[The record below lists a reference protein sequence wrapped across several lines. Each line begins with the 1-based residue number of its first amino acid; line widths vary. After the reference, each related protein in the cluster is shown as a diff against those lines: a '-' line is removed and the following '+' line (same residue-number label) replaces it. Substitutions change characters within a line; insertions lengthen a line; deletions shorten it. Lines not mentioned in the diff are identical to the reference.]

1 MRTRIVAAGLASGLA
16 VIAGAPLMGQGGAV
30 TFKDVTAAPES
41 RSSTTAAAPG
51 KKYLPE
57 TMGAGGAFVDL
68 DGDGWLD
75 LVIVNGRDWAPKA
88 GTASVHGLYRNNRNG
103 TFTDVVK
110 GSGLDQPAYGMGVA
124 AGDVDNDGDEDLY
137 ITALEGDRLYRNDG
151 AFKFTNVT
159 KAAGIVNA
167 NFGTSA
173 AFVDY
178 DRDGRLDLFVANY
191 VKWSEATDKRCAL
204 DGKNKSYCTP
214 EVYPG
219 VASKLFRNLGAGRF
233 ADVSQ
238 KAGVA
243 NPGAKALGVGLSTT
257 TATAGST
264 CLSPTTRNPISC
276 FHNNRN
282 GTFTDT
288 AVAAG
293 VAFSDDGVARGA
305 MGVDA
310 ADYDRSGRPHLLVSN
325 FQNQMLAL
333 YRNEG
338 GGLFGDVAPAS
349 PVGRVSMATLG
360 FGAFFFDYDLDG
372 WIDVFATNGHI
383 EESVT
388 DRAAEGPVQAAAAAV
403 PQRGQGPLRACVADG
418 RPGLRRASGGARRR
432 LRRLRSRRR
441 SGRAAGQQPRA
452 GPAAAQRRRQPQQLG
467 LGPGVRHE
475 GQSQRHRR
483 RRARHQRAGHAVADG
498 PQRVELLLA
507 ERPCGDLRSRQ
518 RHRRHVDR
526 GRVAGRREGDRE
538 ERAGQDVREDRRRQR
553 TRVGT
558 RLTTVRGSRRVATMR
573 AIVRLTSWSCNR
585 ASFVAP
591 AT

>member
-1 MRTRIVAAGLASGLA
+1 MRIRIAGLAVGLA
-16 VIAGAPLMGQGGAV
+16 VLAGITPLTGQGGAV
-30 TFKDVTAAPES
+30 TFKDVTAAAGITFTHNS
-41 RSSTTAAAPG
+41 GRAG

-75 LVIVNGRDWAPKA
+75 VVIVNGRDWAPSK
-88 GTASVHGLYRNNRNG
+88 GLASLHGLYRNNRNG
-103 TFTDVVK
+103 TFSDVVK
-110 GSGLDQPAYGMGVA
+110 GSGLDQPAYGMGIA

-167 NFGTSA
+167 SFGTSA
-173 AFVDY
+173 AFFDY

-219 VASKLFRNLGAGRF
+219 VASKLFHNLGTGRF

-243 NPGAKALGVGLSTT
+243 HSDAKALGVGLLDYDGDGWVDLFVANDTQPNQ
-257 TATAGST
+257 
-264 CLSPTTRNPISC
+264 L
-276 FHNNRN
+276 FHNNGN
-282 GTFTDT
+282 GTFTDA

-293 VAFSDDGVARGA
+293 VAFSDAGVARGA

-349 PVGRVSMATLG
+349 PVGRASMATLG
-360 FGAFFFDYDLDG
+360 FGTFFFDYDLDG
-372 WIDVFATNGHI
+372 GLHVLATNG
-383 EESVT
+383 
-388 DRAAEGPVQAAAAAV
+388 
-403 PQRGQGPLRACVADG
+403 
-418 RPGLRRASGGARRR
+418 
-432 LRRLRSRRR
+432 
-441 SGRAAGQQPRA
+441 
-452 GPAAAQRRRQPQQLG
+452 
-467 LGPGVRHE
+467 
-475 GQSQRHRR
+475 
-483 RRARHQRAGHAVADG
+483 
-498 PQRVELLLA
+498 
-507 ERPCGDLRSRQ
+507 
-518 RHRRHVDR
+518 
-526 GRVAGRREGDRE
+526 
-538 ERAGQDVREDRRRQR
+538 DVF
-553 TRVGT
+553 
-558 RLTTVRGSRRVATMR
+558 
-573 AIVRLTSWSCNR
+573 N
-585 ASFVAP
+585 
-591 AT
+591 

>member
-1 MRTRIVAAGLASGLA
+1 MRIRVATAGLASGLA
-16 VIAGAPLMGQGGAV
+16 LITSGVSVVGQGGGV
-30 TFKDVTAAPES
+30 TFKDVTAAAGITFTHNS
-41 RSSTTAAAPG
+41 GRAG

-75 LVIVNGRDWAPKA
+75 IVIVNGRDWAPKA
-88 GTASVHGLYRNNRNG
+88 GAASLHGLYRNNRNG

-110 GSGLDQPAYGMGVA
+110 GSGLDQSAYGLGIA

-151 AFKFTNVT
+151 GFKFTNVT
-159 KAAGIVNA
+159 KASGIANA

-178 DRDGRLDLFVANY
+178 DRDGRLDVFVANY

-233 ADVSQ
+233 GDVSQ

-243 NPGAKALGVGLSTT
+243 SPGAKALGVGLLDYDADGWVDLFVANDTQPNQ
-257 TATAGST
+257 
-264 CLSPTTRNPISC
+264 LFRN
-276 FHNNRN
+276 NAN
-282 GTFTDT
+282 GTFTDA

-310 ADYDRSGRPHLLVSN
+310 TDYDRSGRPHVLVSN

-333 YRNEG
+333 YHNEG
-338 GGLFGDVAPAS
+338 GGLFTDVAPSS
-349 PVGRVSMATLG
+349 PVGRVSLATLG
-360 FGAFFFDYDLDG
+360 FGAFFFDFDLDG
-372 WIDVFATNGHI
+372 WSDVLASNGHI

-388 DRAAEGPVQAAAAAV
+388 AVQPKVRFKQPPLLFRNLGKGRFEDASASAGPDFSV
-403 PQRGQGPLRACVADG
+403 PQAGRGAAYGDYDRDGDLDVLFVNNHAPARLLRNDG
-418 RPGLRRASGGARRR
+418 GHRNNWVSVRPAGTKAN
-432 LRRLRSRRR
+432 R
-441 SGRAAGQQPRA
+441 SGIGAVVRVTS
-452 GPAAAQRRRQPQQLG
+452 AQGTQWQMVRSGSSYCSQSDLAVTFG
-467 LGPGVRHE
+467 LGKDTVVTSIEVEWPGGTKETVKNVPARTFVKIVE
-475 GQSQRHRR
+475 G
-483 RRARHQRAGHAVADG
+483 
-498 PQRVELLLA
+498 
-507 ERPCGDLRSRQ
+507 
-518 RHRRHVDR
+518 R
-526 GRVAGRREGDRE
+526 GRV
-538 ERAGQDVREDRRRQR
+538 
-553 TRVGT
+553 
-558 RLTTVRGSRRVATMR
+558 
-573 AIVRLTSWSCNR
+573 N
-585 ASFVAP
+585 
-591 AT
+591 

>member
-1 MRTRIVAAGLASGLA
+1 MSVRFGGWSRVGAGVAAGMMLVAFGAA
-16 VIAGAPLMGQGGAV
+16 VDGQGGGP
-30 TFKDVTAAPES
+30 TFADVTASAGIAFRHNS
-41 RSSTTAAAPG
+41 GRAG

-75 LVIVNGRDWAPKA
+75 LVMVNSRDWVPK
-88 GTASVHGLYRNNRNG
+88 TPSLHGLYRNNRNG
-103 TFTDVVK
+103 TFADVVK
-110 GSGLDQPAYGMGVA
+110 GSGLDQPVYGMGIA

-151 AFKFTNVT
+151 GFKFTNIT

-167 NFGTSA
+167 DFGTSA

-219 VASKLFRNLGAGRF
+219 VASKLFRNLGAGKF

-243 NPGAKALGVGLSTT
+243 SPGAKALGVGLLDYDDDGWVDLFVANDTQPNQ
-257 TATAGST
+257 
-264 CLSPTTRNPISC
+264 L

-310 ADYDRSGRPHLLVSN
+310 ADYDRSGRSHVLVTN

-338 GGLFGDVAPAS
+338 GGLFQDVAPTS

-360 FGAFFFDYDLDG
+360 FGGFFFDYDLDG
-372 WIDVFATNGHI
+372 WLDVLATNGHI

-388 DRAAEGPVQAAAAAV
+388 AVQPKVQFKQAPLLFRNAGKGRFEHASPGAGPDFAVAQAGRGAAYGDFDRDGDLDVLFVNNHGPARLLRNDGGNRNHWVAVRLRGTKANASGIGAQVTVTSAQGTQRQMVRSGSSYCSQSDLALTFGLGKDPAAAV
-403 PQRGQGPLRACVADG
+403 IEVVWP
-418 RPGLRRASGGARRR
+418 GGAKER
-432 LRRLRSRRR
+432 LTNV
-441 SGRAAGQQPRA
+441 
-452 GPAAAQRRRQPQQLG
+452 PAKSF
-467 LGPGVRHE
+467 VTITE
-475 GQSQRHRR
+475 G
-483 RRARHQRAGHAVADG
+483 
-498 PQRVELLLA
+498 
-507 ERPCGDLRSRQ
+507 
-518 RHRRHVDR
+518 R
-526 GRVAGRREGDRE
+526 GR
-538 ERAGQDVREDRRRQR
+538 
-553 TRVGT
+553 TK
-558 RLTTVRGSRRVATMR
+558 
-573 AIVRLTSWSCNR
+573 
-585 ASFVAP
+585 
-591 AT
+591 

>member
-1 MRTRIVAAGLASGLA
+1 MRTRLVLA
-16 VIAGAPLMGQGGAV
+16 VGLVSGVLVFAGTQIAGQVAAV
-30 TFKDVTAAPES
+30 TFKDVTASAGIAFIHNS
-41 RSSTTAAAPG
+41 GRAG

-68 DGDGWLD
+68 DGDSWLD
-75 LVIVNGRDWAPKA
+75 LVIVNGRDWTPKA
-88 GTASVHGLYRNNRNG
+88 GAASVHGLYRNNRNG

-110 GSGLDQPAYGMGVA
+110 GSGLDQSAYGLGVA

-159 KAAGIVNA
+159 RAAGIANA

-191 VKWSEATDKRCAL
+191 VRWSEATDKRCAL

-243 NPGAKALGVGLSTT
+243 NPGAKALGIGLLDYDGDGWIDLFVANDTQPNQ
-257 TATAGST
+257 
-264 CLSPTTRNPISC
+264 L

-293 VAFSDDGVARGA
+293 VAFSDAGVARGA

-338 GGLFGDVAPAS
+338 GGLFGDVAPAG

-360 FGAFFFDYDLDG
+360 FGTFFFDYDLDG
-372 WIDVFATNGHI
+372 WIDLLATNGHI

-388 DRAAEGPVQAAAAAV
+388 TVQPKVQFKQPPLLFRNAGKGRFELASPTAGPDFAV
-403 PQRGQGPLRACVADG
+403 PQAGRGAAYGDYDRDG
-418 RPGLRRASGGARRR
+418 DLDV
-432 LRRLRSRRR
+432 LMVNND
-441 SGRAAGQQPRA
+441 
-452 GPAAAQRRRQPQQLG
+452 GPARLLRN
-467 LGPGVRHE
+467 
-475 GQSQRHRR
+475 
-483 RRARHQRAGHAVADG
+483 DG
-498 PQRVELLLA
+498 GNRNNWISV
-507 ERPCGDLRSRQ
+507 
-518 RHRRHVDR
+518 
-526 GRVAGRREGDRE
+526 RVAGTTANRSGIGAVVRVTSPQGTQWQMVRSGSSYCSQSDL
-538 ERAGQDVREDRRRQR
+538 AVTFGLGSDTAVATIDVEWPG
-553 TRVGT
+553 GT
-558 RLTTVRGSRRVATMR
+558 KETVRNVPARTFVK
-573 AIVRLTSWSCNR
+573 IVEGRGW
-585 ASFVAP
+585 VK
-591 AT
+591 

>member
-1 MRTRIVAAGLASGLA
+1 MRTQVVAAGLASGLA
-16 VIAGAPLMGQGGAV
+16 VMAGVTPLMGQGGAV
-30 TFKDVTAAPES
+30 TFKDVTVAAGITFTHNS
-41 RSSTTAAAPG
+41 GRAG

-75 LVIVNGRDWAPKA
+75 IVIVNGRDWTPRA
-88 GTASVHGLYRNNRNG
+88 GAASLHGLYRNNRNG

-124 AGDVDNDGDEDLY
+124 AGDVDNDGDDDLY

-151 AFKFTNVT
+151 AFTFTNLT
-159 KAAGIVNA
+159 RAAGIVNA

-191 VKWSEATDKRCAL
+191 VKWSEAADKRCAL
-204 DGKNKSYCTP
+204 DGRNKSYCTP

-243 NPGAKALGVGLSTT
+243 NPGAKSLGVGLLDYDGDGWVDLFVANDTQPNQ
-257 TATAGST
+257 
-264 CLSPTTRNPISC
+264 L
-276 FHNNRN
+276 FHNNGN

-293 VAFSDDGVARGA
+293 VAFSADGVARGA
-305 MGVDA
+305 MGADA

-333 YRNEG
+333 YRNQG
-338 GGLFGDVAPAS
+338 GGLFDDVAPAS

-372 WIDVFATNGHI
+372 WIDVLATNGHI

-388 DRAAEGPVQAAAAAV
+388 TVQPKVQFKQPPLLFRNAGKGRFEHASPTAGPDFAMPQAGRGAAYGDYDRDGDLDVLFVNNHGPARLLRNDGGNHNNWISVRVSGAKANRSGIGAV
-403 PQRGQGPLRACVADG
+403 VRVTSAQGTQWQMVHTGSSYCSQSDLAVTF
-418 RPGLRRASGGARRR
+418 GLGKDTVVTSIDVEWPGGAKDTVKNVPAKTFVKIVEGKGR
-432 LRRLRSRRR
+432 L
-441 SGRAAGQQPRA
+441 
-452 GPAAAQRRRQPQQLG
+452 
-467 LGPGVRHE
+467 
-475 GQSQRHRR
+475 
-483 RRARHQRAGHAVADG
+483 
-498 PQRVELLLA
+498 
-507 ERPCGDLRSRQ
+507 
-518 RHRRHVDR
+518 
-526 GRVAGRREGDRE
+526 
-538 ERAGQDVREDRRRQR
+538 
-553 TRVGT
+553 
-558 RLTTVRGSRRVATMR
+558 
-573 AIVRLTSWSCNR
+573 
-585 ASFVAP
+585 
-591 AT
+591 

>member
-1 MRTRIVAAGLASGLA
+1 MRIRAAVVVGGLA
-16 VIAGAPLMGQGGAV
+16 VLAGITPLTGQSSGV
-30 TFKDVTAAPES
+30 TFRDVTAAAGITFTHNS
-41 RSSTTAAAPG
+41 GRAG

-75 LVIVNGRDWAPKA
+75 IVIVNGRDWAPRTGA
-88 GTASVHGLYRNNRNG
+88 ASFHGLYRNNRNG
-103 TFTDVVK
+103 TFSDVVK

-137 ITALEGDRLYRNDG
+137 VTALEGDRLYRNDG
-151 AFKFTNVT
+151 PFKFTNVT
-159 KAAGIVNA
+159 KAAGIANA

-219 VASKLFRNLGAGRF
+219 VASKLLRNLGAGRF

-243 NPGAKALGVGLSTT
+243 HPGAKALGVGLLDYDGDGWVDLFVANDTQPNQ
-257 TATAGST
+257 
-264 CLSPTTRNPISC
+264 L

-282 GTFTDT
+282 GTFTDA
-288 AVAAG
+288 AVASG
-293 VAFSDDGVARGA
+293 VAFSDAGVARGA

-349 PVGRVSMATLG
+349 PVGRASMATLG

-372 WIDVFATNGHI
+372 WLDVLATNGHI

-388 DRAAEGPVQAAAAAV
+388 TVQPKVQFKQPPLLFRNAGKGRFEQASPTAGPDFAV
-403 PQRGQGPLRACVADG
+403 PQAGRGAAYGDYDRDGDLDVLFVNNHAPARLLRNEGGNRNNWISV
-418 RPGLRRASGGARRR
+418 RVSGTRTN
-432 LRRLRSRRR
+432 R
-441 SGRAAGQQPRA
+441 SGIGAVVRITSTQGTQWQMVRSGSSYCSQSDLAVTF
-452 GPAAAQRRRQPQQLG
+452 G
-467 LGPGVRHE
+467 LGKDAVVSAIEIEWPGGQKETVKNVPARTFVRIVE
-475 GQSQRHRR
+475 GK
-483 RRARHQRAGHAVADG
+483 
-498 PQRVELLLA
+498 
-507 ERPCGDLRSRQ
+507 
-518 RHRRHVDR
+518 
-526 GRVAGRREGDRE
+526 GRT
-538 ERAGQDVREDRRRQR
+538 Q
-553 TRVGT
+553 
-558 RLTTVRGSRRVATMR
+558 
-573 AIVRLTSWSCNR
+573 
-585 ASFVAP
+585 
-591 AT
+591 

>member
-1 MRTRIVAAGLASGLA
+1 
-16 VIAGAPLMGQGGAV
+16 
-30 TFKDVTAAPES
+30 
-41 RSSTTAAAPG
+41 
-51 KKYLPE
+51 
-57 TMGAGGAFVDL
+57 MGAGGAFVDL

-75 LVIVNGRDWAPKA
+75 IVIVNGRDWAPRPGA
-88 GTASVHGLYRNNRNG
+88 ASVNGLYRNNRNG

-110 GSGLDQPAYGMGVA
+110 GSGLDQPAYGLGVA
-124 AGDVDNDGDEDLY
+124 AGDIDNDGDEDLY

-151 AFKFTNVT
+151 AFKFANIT

-178 DRDGRLDLFVANY
+178 DRDGRLDVFVANY

-219 VASKLFRNLGAGRF
+219 VASKLFRNLGASRF

-238 KAGVA
+238 KAGVS
-243 NPGAKALGVGLSTT
+243 NSGAKALGVGLVDYDGDGWVDLFVANDTQPNQ
-257 TATAGST
+257 
-264 CLSPTTRNPISC
+264 LL
-276 FHNNRN
+276 HNNGN
-282 GTFTDT
+282 GTFTDA

-310 ADYDRSGRPHLLVSN
+310 TDYDRSGRPHLLVSN

-360 FGAFFFDYDLDG
+360 FGTFFFDYDLDG
-372 WIDVFATNGHI
+372 WSDVFATNGHI

-388 DRAAEGPVQAAAAAV
+388 AVQPKVQFKQPPLLFRNAGKGRFEHASPTAGPDFAV
-403 PQRGQGPLRACVADG
+403 PQAGRGAAYGDYDRDGDLDLLLVNNHGPARLLRNDG
-418 RPGLRRASGGARRR
+418 GNRNNWISVRVLGTKVN
-432 LRRLRSRRR
+432 R
-441 SGRAAGQQPRA
+441 SGIGAVVRVTS
-452 GPAAAQRRRQPQQLG
+452 AQGTQWQMVHSGSSYCSQSDLAVTFG
-467 LGPGVRHE
+467 LGKDPV
-475 GQSQRHRR
+475 
-483 RRARHQRAGHAVADG
+483 V
-498 PQRVELLLA
+498 
-507 ERPCGDLRSRQ
+507 DL
-518 RHRRHVDR
+518 DR
-526 GRVAGRREGDRE
+526 GRVARRRERDCE
-538 ERAGQDVREDRRRQR
+538 ECAGQDVREDRRRSGMGEV
-553 TRVGT
+553 TRSYAIE
-558 RLTTVRGSRRVATMR
+558 LR
-573 AIVRLTSWSCNR
+573 AI
-585 ASFVAP
+585 AP
-591 AT
+591 S

>member
-1 MRTRIVAAGLASGLA
+1 VCVTLGVWWRLGTGLAGVVIVA
-16 VIAGAPLMGQGGAV
+16 GGAAVEGQSGGV
-30 TFKDVTAAPES
+30 TFKDVTAAAGITFTHNS
-41 RSSTTAAAPG
+41 GRAG

-57 TMGAGGAFVDL
+57 TMGSGGAFVDL

-75 LVIVNGRDWAPKA
+75 VVLVNSRDWTPKA
-88 GTASVHGLYRNNRNG
+88 ASLHGLYRNNRNG
-103 TFTDVVK
+103 TFTDAVK
-110 GSGLDQPAYGMGVA
+110 GSGLDQPVYGLGVA
-124 AGDVDNDGDEDLY
+124 AGDYDNDGDDDLY

-151 AFKFTNVT
+151 GFKFTNVT
-159 KAAGIVNA
+159 RGSGIANA

-178 DRDGRLDLFVANY
+178 DRDGRLDIFVANY

-219 VASKLFRNLGAGRF
+219 VASKLFRNLGGGKF

-243 NPGAKALGVGLSTT
+243 NPGAKALGVALLDYDADGWVDLFVANDTQPNQ
-257 TATAGST
+257 
-264 CLSPTTRNPISC
+264 LLRN
-276 FHNNRN
+276 NGN

-310 ADYDRSGRPHLLVSN
+310 ADYDRSGRPHVLVTN

-338 GGLFGDVAPAS
+338 GGLFQDVAPSS

-360 FGAFFFDYDLDG
+360 FGGFFFDYDLDG
-372 WIDVFATNGHI
+372 WLDVLATNGHI

-388 DRAAEGPVQAAAAAV
+388 SVQPKVQFKQPPLLFRNAGKGRFEHASPAVGADFGV
-403 PQRGQGPLRACVADG
+403 PQAGRGAAHGDYDRDGDLDVLFTNNHAPARLLRNEG
-418 RPGLRRASGGARRR
+418 GNRNNWISIRLRGTTTNASGIGAVVTVQSAQGTQRQMA
-432 LRRLRSRRR
+432 R
-441 SGRAAGQQPRA
+441 SGSSYCSQSDLAVTF
-452 GPAAAQRRRQPQQLG
+452 G
-467 LGPGVRHE
+467 LGKDASVTAIEVQWPG
-475 GQSQRHRR
+475 G
-483 RRARHQRAGHAVADG
+483 AK
-498 PQRVELLLA
+498 
-507 ERPCGDLRSRQ
+507 ERIANVP
-518 RHRRHVDR
+518 
-526 GRVAGRREGDRE
+526 AK
-538 ERAGQDVREDRRRQR
+538 
-553 TRVGT
+553 
-558 RLTTVRGSRRVATMR
+558 
-573 AIVRLTSWSCNR
+573 
-585 ASFVAP
+585 SFV
-591 AT
+591 TVTEGKGRTK

>member
-1 MRTRIVAAGLASGLA
+1 MRIRVAVCL
-16 VIAGAPLMGQGGAV
+16 AGAVAVMVGTTSLGGQTGSV
-30 TFKDVTAAPES
+30 TFKDVTAAAGIS
-41 RSSTTAAAPG
+41 FVHNSGRAG

-75 LVIVNGRDWAPKA
+75 VVFVNGRDWTPKA
-88 GTASVHGLYRNNRNG
+88 GKASVHGLYRNNRNG
-103 TFTDVVK
+103 TFTDVVA
-110 GSGLDQPAYGMGVA
+110 GSGLDQTVYGMGVA

-137 ITALEGDRLYRNDG
+137 VTALEGDRLYRNDG

-159 KAAGIVNA
+159 RAAGIANA
-167 NFGTSA
+167 SFGTSA

-219 VASKLFRNLGAGRF
+219 VASKLFRNQGAGRF

-238 KAGVA
+238 KAGIA
-243 NPGAKALGVGLSTT
+243 NPSAKALGVGLVDYDGDGWVDLFVANDTQPNQ
-257 TATAGST
+257 
-264 CLSPTTRNPISC
+264 L
-276 FHNNRN
+276 FHNNGN
-282 GTFTDT
+282 GTFSDT

-310 ADYDRSGRPHLLVSN
+310 ADYDRSGRAHLLVSN

-338 GGLFGDVAPAS
+338 GGLFGDVAPSS

-360 FGAFFFDYDLDG
+360 FGTFFFDYDLDG
-372 WIDVFATNGHI
+372 WPDVFVTNGHI

-388 DRAAEGPVQAAAAAV
+388 TVQPKVQFKQPPLLFRNTGQGRFEHASPTAGPDFAV
-403 PQRGQGPLRACVADG
+403 PQVGRGAAYGDYDRDGDLDVLLVNNHAPARLLRNDGGNRSAWVSVRVTGTTANRSGIGAVVRVTSAQGTQWQMVRSGSSYCSQSDLALTF
-418 RPGLRRASGGARRR
+418 GLGKDTVVTSIEVEWPGGAK
-432 LRRLRSRRR
+432 
-441 SGRAAGQQPRA
+441 
-452 GPAAAQRRRQPQQLG
+452 
-467 LGPGVRHE
+467 E
-475 GQSQRHRR
+475 
-483 RRARHQRAGHAVADG
+483 
-498 PQRVELLLA
+498 
-507 ERPCGDLRSRQ
+507 
-518 RHRRHVDR
+518 
-526 GRVAGRREGDRE
+526 
-538 ERAGQDVREDRRRQR
+538 
-553 TRVGT
+553 
-558 RLTTVRGSRRVATMR
+558 TVRNVPAKTFVR
-573 AIVRLTSWSCNR
+573 IVQGKGW
-585 ASFVAP
+585 VK
-591 AT
+591 

>member
-1 MRTRIVAAGLASGLA
+1 VCVTLGVWWRLGTGLAGVVIVA
-16 VIAGAPLMGQGGAV
+16 GGAAVEGQSGGV
-30 TFKDVTAAPES
+30 TFKDVTAAAGITFTHNS
-41 RSSTTAAAPG
+41 GRAG

-57 TMGAGGAFVDL
+57 TMGSGGAFVDL

-75 LVIVNGRDWAPKA
+75 VVLVNSRDWTPKA
-88 GTASVHGLYRNNRNG
+88 ASLHGLYRNNRNG
-103 TFTDVVK
+103 TFTDAVK
-110 GSGLDQPAYGMGVA
+110 GSGLDQPVYGLGVA
-124 AGDVDNDGDEDLY
+124 AGDYDNDGDDDLY

-151 AFKFTNVT
+151 GFKFTNVT
-159 KAAGIVNA
+159 RGSGIANA

-178 DRDGRLDLFVANY
+178 DRDGRLDIFVANY

-219 VASKLFRNLGAGRF
+219 VASKLFRNLGGGKF

-243 NPGAKALGVGLSTT
+243 NPGAKALGVGLLDYDADGWVDLFVANDTQPNQ
-257 TATAGST
+257 
-264 CLSPTTRNPISC
+264 LLRN
-276 FHNNRN
+276 NGN

-310 ADYDRSGRPHLLVSN
+310 ADYDRSGRPHVLVTN

-338 GGLFGDVAPAS
+338 GGLFQDVAPSS

-360 FGAFFFDYDLDG
+360 FGGFFFDYDLDG
-372 WIDVFATNGHI
+372 WLDVLATNGHI

-388 DRAAEGPVQAAAAAV
+388 SVQPKVQFKQPPLLFRNAGKGRFEHASPAVGADFGV
-403 PQRGQGPLRACVADG
+403 PQAGRGAAYGDYDRDGDLDVLFTNNHAPARLLRNEG
-418 RPGLRRASGGARRR
+418 GNRNHWISIRLRGTTTNASGIGAVVTVQSAQGTQRQMV
-432 LRRLRSRRR
+432 R
-441 SGRAAGQQPRA
+441 SGSSYCSQSDLAVTF
-452 GPAAAQRRRQPQQLG
+452 G
-467 LGPGVRHE
+467 LGKDASVTAIEVQWPG
-475 GQSQRHRR
+475 G
-483 RRARHQRAGHAVADG
+483 AK
-498 PQRVELLLA
+498 
-507 ERPCGDLRSRQ
+507 ERIANVP
-518 RHRRHVDR
+518 
-526 GRVAGRREGDRE
+526 AK
-538 ERAGQDVREDRRRQR
+538 
-553 TRVGT
+553 
-558 RLTTVRGSRRVATMR
+558 
-573 AIVRLTSWSCNR
+573 
-585 ASFVAP
+585 SFV
-591 AT
+591 TVTEGKGRTK